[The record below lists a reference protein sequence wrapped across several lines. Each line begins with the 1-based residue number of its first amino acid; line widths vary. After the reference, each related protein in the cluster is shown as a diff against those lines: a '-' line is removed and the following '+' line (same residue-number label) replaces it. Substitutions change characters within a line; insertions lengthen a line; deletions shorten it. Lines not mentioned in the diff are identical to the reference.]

1 MEAAAAG
8 AGLWWG
14 CDAPADS
21 RPLIGRLPI
30 SGFDT
35 RFASGS
41 SLRGPPVALR
51 EPAPLV
57 GGHLPPGARAAVRG
71 SGSGSGAAA
80 ASWAG
85 ALRGL
90 HAKRVKPVWALPRSA
105 PLHFFF
111 FCSPWRTAAQVY
123 GAGAGLSGSA
133 SSRACERVG
142 WCAKRPR
149 GGWAIRAAR
158 EVSYAPSVRSNGR
171 VSSVKDD
178 AVADLKMGDG
188 IVIAFI

>member
-1 MEAAAAG
+1 M
-8 AGLWWG
+8 WWG

-105 PLHFFF
+105 PLLFFF
-111 FCSPWRTAAQVY
+111 FFSVLRGAQRHRCTARARGYPVRLLRVRANGWVGVRKGRE
-123 GAGAGLSGSA
+123 GAGRS
-133 SSRACERVG
+133 ER
-142 WCAKRPR
+142 R
-149 GGWAIRAAR
+149 GR
-158 EVSYAPSVRSNGR
+158 SVTLLPC
-171 VSSVKDD
+171 DPTD
-178 AVADLKMGDG
+178 A
-188 IVIAFI
+188 

>member
-90 HAKRVKPVWALPRSA
+90 HANRVKPVWALPRSA
-105 PLHFFF
+105 PILFFF
-111 FCSPWRTAAQVY
+111 FLFSVAHSGTGVRRGRGVIRFGFFACVRTGGLVCEKAARGLGDPS
-123 GAGAGLSGSA
+123 GAGGQLRSF
-133 SSRACERVG
+133 RAIQRT
-142 WCAKRPR
+142 
-149 GGWAIRAAR
+149 R
-158 EVSYAPSVRSNGR
+158 EQCKG
-171 VSSVKDD
+171 
-178 AVADLKMGDG
+178 
-188 IVIAFI
+188 